1 MSVQEKPRK
10 AVVSVLEMAAMLDL
24 SKSRFYAL
32 MQAGVFPT
40 PIRQS
45 CNRPESVPN
54 ESSTPPEPAQHESYK
69 RPVFDLDLQ
78 QKCLEIR
85 NTGIGDNGQPVLF
98 NRKRKK
104 SGQPKPRPGHQA
116 VTEEHAELIES
127 LKSLGLTATAEEV
140 QAASKELYPDGTAGI
155 QPGEI
160 VRRVFLHLRRK
171 KK

>member
-1 MSVQEKPRK
+1 MTAQEKPRR
-10 AVVSVLEMAAMLDL
+10 AVVSVVEMAGMLDL

-40 PIRQS
+40 PSRQS
-45 CNRPESVPN
+45 CDHPESVPDK
-54 ESSTPPEPAQHESYK
+54 SCTPPEPVQHESYK
-69 RPVFDLDLQ
+69 RPVFDLELQ

-85 NTGIGDNGQPVLF
+85 NTGIGANGQPVLF

-104 SGQPKPRPGHQA
+104 SGQQKPRPNRQA
-116 VTEEHAELIES
+116 VTEEDAELIEA

-140 QAASKELYPDGTAGI
+140 QAALGQLYPDGSKGI
-155 QPGEI
+155 DQGEV
-160 VRRVFLHLRRK
+160 VRRVFLHLRK